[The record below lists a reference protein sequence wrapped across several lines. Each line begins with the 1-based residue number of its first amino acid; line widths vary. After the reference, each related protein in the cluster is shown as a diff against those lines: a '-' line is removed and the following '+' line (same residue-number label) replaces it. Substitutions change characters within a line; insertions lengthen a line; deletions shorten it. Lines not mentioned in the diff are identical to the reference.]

1 LHPLAIIIAVL
12 VFGAWFGVAGVFFAI
27 PLAILIKALI
37 DAWPRGEH
45 VST

>member
-1 LHPLAIIIAVL
+1 
-12 VFGAWFGVAGVFFAI
+12 VFFAI